1 KFKDNARVIEV
12 VTEAAETVELS
23 KSQTLSAAQ
32 LLEHFL
38 FPRSTHHK
46 RVETL
51 SGGEKRRLHLLRIL
65 MTNPNFLILDEPTND
80 LDLITLRKLEEFLEA
95 FQGCLLVVTH
105 DRFFMDRMVDH
116 LFVFEGE
123 GKIKDFPG
131 SYSQYR
137 EWKDEQEEPVE
148 EKSEETEVQAE
159 PAKEKPKSN
168 RKRKLSFNE
177 KREFEQLEGEIDQME
192 GRKKEISDL
201 LNGGTSDFEKLTE
214 LAQELETLNEELDA
228 KSDRWLELMEILEGE
243 AE

>member
-1 KFKDNARVIEV
+1 MEV

-51 SGGEKRRLHLLRIL
+51 NGGEKRRLHLLRIL

-137 EWKDEQEEPVE
+137 EWKDEQDVPVE
-148 EKSEETEVQAE
+148 KSSEETESQAE

-214 LAQELETLNEELDA
+214 LAQELETLNEELDE